1 MTHIH
6 YFSLPFSI
14 LSSSNFTLFQ
24 NTFIAIT
31 SVHEMSATTFHPF
44 PRLPMETIVQILMT
58 ACTESTFPGH
68 LSPNQGGL
76 HYVNVDT
83 ISTGGGDLLTL
94 RVLDKQDPN
103 DDAGISNMSEYM
115 RNGGLW
121 GACKLS
127 RAIITVKT
135 IFMRHKLIDAHEHDV
150 GSLAIL
156 PSRNSD
162 EPHGY
167 MVYPQQDIFC
177 IRTGDWKSLPES
189 FEQCNTGLPSFDP
202 LSSAIVPT
210 RTLGIEF
217 DSSWIVDL
225 PDTLEELKAEN
236 SARGLV
242 ATWMEGVASG
252 WVQTPQLYLID
263 KGTLFVSHTPGY
275 SPVYHDCDG
284 KYIRMYEE
292 WCGDAVYAFIDALDQ
307 LLPFDEYGD
316 LYHENT
322 PDSWDEDAE
331 QWLDFDIF
339 SNIKVLARFEY
350 ADHKEASWTAVCN
363 DLSNDDVRGSEHAIT
378 SYGRVYDLSY
388 DDDVGYCVGELGN
401 PRAWSSSSD
410 DADDNDDDDD
420 DETGSDDEMGRVEY
434 IKLF

>member
-1 MTHIH
+1 
-6 YFSLPFSI
+6 
-14 LSSSNFTLFQ
+14 
-24 NTFIAIT
+24 
-31 SVHEMSATTFHPF
+31 MSATTFHPF
-44 PRLPMETIVQILMT
+44 PDLPMEIKLQILMT

-68 LSPNQGGL
+68 LSPDQGGL

-83 ISTGGGDLLTL
+83 IRTGGGDLLTL
-94 RVLDKQDPN
+94 RVLDKQDLN
-103 DDAGISNMSEYM
+103 DDAGISNKSEYM

-135 IFMRHKLIDAHEHDV
+135 IFMRHKLIDAHQHDV

-162 EPHGY
+162 EPHVY

-177 IRTGDWKSLPES
+177 IRTGNWKSLPES

-202 LSSAIVPT
+202 LSSAIIPT
-210 RTLGIEF
+210 PTLAVEF

-225 PDTLEELKAEN
+225 PETLDELKAEN
-236 SARGLV
+236 SPRGLV

-263 KGTLFVSHTPGY
+263 KGTLFVSQTPGY

-292 WCGDAVYAFIDALDQ
+292 WCGDAVYAFIHALDQ
-307 LLPFDEYGD
+307 LLPFEEYGD

-339 SNIKVLARFEY
+339 SNIKVLARFKY

-378 SYGRVYDLSY
+378 SYGRVYDLNY
-388 DDDVGYCVGELGN
+388 DDDVGYCVGEFGN
-401 PRAWSSSSD
+401 PRAWSSSD
-410 DADDNDDDDD
+410 DDDDDD
-420 DETGSDDEMGRVEY
+420 DESGSDDEMGRVEY

>member
-1 MTHIH
+1 
-6 YFSLPFSI
+6 
-14 LSSSNFTLFQ
+14 
-24 NTFIAIT
+24 
-31 SVHEMSATTFHPF
+31 MSATTFHPF
-44 PRLPMETIVQILMT
+44 PDLPMEIKLQILMT

-68 LSPNQGGL
+68 LSPDQGGL
-76 HYVNVDT
+76 HYVNIDT
-83 ISTGGGDLLTL
+83 IRTGGGDLLTL
-94 RVLDKQDPN
+94 RVLDKQDLN
-103 DDAGISNMSEYM
+103 DDVGISNKSEYM

-135 IFMRHKLIDAHEHDV
+135 IFMRHKLIDAHQHDV

-162 EPHGY
+162 EAHGY
-167 MVYPQQDIFC
+167 IH
-177 IRTGDWKSLPES
+177 GDWKSLPES

-202 LSSAIVPT
+202 LSSAIIPT
-210 RTLGIEF
+210 PTLAVEF

-225 PDTLEELKAEN
+225 PKTLDELKAEN

-263 KGTLFVSHTPGY
+263 KGTLFVSQTPGY

-292 WCGDAVYAFIDALDQ
+292 WCGDAISAFILALDE
-307 LLPFDEYGD
+307 LLSLDKYGD
-316 LYHENT
+316 LYKENS

-331 QWLDFDIF
+331 EWLEFDIF

-350 ADHKEASWTAVCN
+350 ADHKEVSWTAVCN
-363 DLSNDDVRGSEHAIT
+363 DLYNDDVRGSEHAVT
-378 SYGRVYDLSY
+378 SYGRVYDLTY
-388 DDDVGYCVGELGN
+388 DDDVGYCVGEFGN
-401 PRAWSSSSD
+401 PRVLSSSD
-410 DADDNDDDDD
+410 DD
-420 DETGSDDEMGRVEY
+420 DESGSDDDLGRVEY
-434 IKLF
+434 VKLF